1 MTDIKKICEAMA
13 ALAAAI
19 PGAPSVTSVN
29 LHGCADVTLRML
41 VDARG
46 RRETYE
52 NDAGTEEWDCATL
65 DVGAV
70 TIHAYGP
77 HRPIVRAEIDS
88 AAVES
93 ALALAEEA
101 VSQ

>member
-1 MTDIKKICEAMA
+1 KKICDAMA

-19 PGAPSVTSVN
+19 PGASERRGMTQVC
-29 LHGCADVTLRML
+29 LHQCAEVGLRLL
-41 VDARG
+41 VENGG

-52 NDAGTEEWDCATL
+52 SDDGSHEWDSVTLYAGT
-65 DVGAV
+65 VSV
-70 TIHAYGP
+70 TAYGK
-77 HRPIVRAEIDS
+77 HRPIARAEIDS

-101 VSQ
+101 VGG